1 MGLVSQEV
9 KMRVIVVFG
18 ALLVGAGIVALVFNP
33 GREASAGIALDNPHR
48 WLEHDLQG
56 EILQVSSA
64 TGEVTARIEVGDPG
78 DDLAVAR
85 HGTGAAV
92 LNRET
97 GMLSLVDGQRL
108 AVSDQVP
115 LELTSAGSG
124 STDEAATPETQDAPR
139 AAELFGSAS
148 GSDEIFVVDDGQVLA
163 VDPQTQLVQRIALS
177 EPLWSVTQTGDGEL
191 VALSSD
197 SLEVLAFSN
206 GGLNPVDRLASPL
219 NDDRSGRAV
228 VAAGGSIY
236 VLDPARLWAAPLL
249 DGSLGAPMCL
259 TGSAAGALAGGSG
272 AEDDPLLVAFNPD
285 QGVLMT
291 ASAAAGCRDIELN
304 IDVSEAFGAPVAHDG
319 FAYIPDYGQGQVHV
333 VDLAAERRIA
343 QLPFGASGVFD
354 LAVDGST
361 VWVNETDGPFAA
373 ILDEGIITPI
383 AKIEAIVAG
392 AVEVDEQGEGEALTG
407 GADTGPASGLR
418 ILGTQGD
425 EVIPAG
431 RDNVAQNNDAAV
443 SGNQG
448 NPDAQALDSES
459 IAEALVAPTGV
470 GIELDDLVVQEPAA
484 PEPAE
489 PDAEPEADPEP
500 EPGLPL
506 IANFNVSTGTA
517 TVGEIVRFNDLST
530 GDPVS
535 WTWDFADGTG
545 DRQPSPEKIW
555 TDEGVYQ
562 VTLTVTNANG
572 DQSVQGTEI
581 TIVPEEAVIAPN
593 ADFTFDQ
600 RTIEEGESVRF
611 EDRSTGEIELLR
623 WDLGDGTTSGDSLVT
638 HRYDEAGTY
647 TVVLTASN
655 EAGSSTS
662 STTITVLDRV
672 DPPRAAIGSVPGQ
685 IVDGQS
691 VEFTSRSEN
700 LPTSTVW
707 DLGDGTT
714 ASGASVR
721 HAFDE
726 PGTYRVRLEVENSA
740 GSDSTF
746 IDVRVLPRI
755 DPPVS
760 QFTQSATEVTTGQ
773 IVSFTDLSLNEP
785 TRLIWDFGDT
795 TGSNASTVEKSWT
808 EPGRYRVTLRAT
820 NDAGTNRS
828 GIVITVVQPVD
839 PPVASFAASPLVV
852 ATGDTVS
859 FEDTSV
865 NNPTNWTWDFG
876 DSGTSNS
883 ASAVHAYSNPGTY
896 TVTLTVA
903 NEGGSSS
910 TTQQVVVR
918 NRPQA
923 GFDFGVSGNRVD
935 FTDQSSD
942 NSTQWR
948 WDFGDG
954 NTSNERNPSH
964 TYGRGGNFTVTLTAS
979 NDVGS
984 ASTSRQVGIQ
994 SRPEAGFDFGV
1005 SGRRVDFTDQS
1016 SNGPTQ
1022 WRWDFG
1028 DGNTSNER
1036 NPSHT
1041 YGRAGN
1047 FRVTLTASNDVGSTS
1062 TSRDVGVR
1070 ARPNADFDFVISG
1083 TSVSFTDQSSNGPT
1097 AWRWEFGDGN
1107 ISNERNPSYT
1117 YERSGNFTVTLTASN
1132 ETGDSEPTTKR
1143 VRLESPPVAVVSCQ
1157 ADGRALVCDGSAS
1170 ENAASFSWRSP
1181 ESATNSNPNAASTT
1195 FTYADGGR
1203 YDVTLTVTSASGETD
1218 AVTVRAPRVDGG
1230 ERPRITDINVSA
1242 NGDLI
1247 RLEAVFD
1254 RGPTAWNW
1262 SIDNAQIVEGGN
1274 GPFVVVRVP
1283 SNGRYEGTV
1292 WAENEFGR
1300 DTDPIDFR
1308 VDSVPSS
1315 EARFTWE
1322 IQDNGVVVV
1331 RNASTTV
1338 GDFTVQ
1344 WSTPGAEEVIRSNRQ
1359 EVRIRYPEDGGRFL
1373 VTLTITDNNGES
1385 TFEERIQVPARE

>member
-9 KMRVIVVFG
+9 KMRAIVVLG

-108 AVSDQVP
+108 AVSDEVP

-228 VAAGGSIY
+228 VAAGGSVY

-407 GADTGPASGLR
+407 GADTGPAGSLR

-593 ADFTFDQ
+593 ADFTFDR

-700 LPTSTVW
+700 LPTSTLW

-852 ATGDTVS
+852 ATGDSVS

-883 ASAVHAYSNPGTY
+883 ASAVHVYSNPGTY

-942 NSTQWR
+942 NS
-948 WDFGDG
+948 
-954 NTSNERNPSH
+954 
-964 TYGRGGNFTVTLTAS
+964 
-979 NDVGS
+979 
-984 ASTSRQVGIQ
+984 
-994 SRPEAGFDFGV
+994 
-1005 SGRRVDFTDQS
+1005 
-1016 SNGPTQ
+1016 TQ

-1107 ISNERNPSYT
+1107 ISNERNPSHT
-1117 YERSGNFTVTLTASN
+1117 YERIGNFTVTLIASN
-1132 ETGDSEPTTKR
+1132 ETGDSEPTTQR

-1247 RLEAVFD
+1247 RLEAVFN
-1254 RGPTAWNW
+1254 REPTAWNW

-1331 RNASTTV
+1331 TNASTTV

-1344 WSTPGAEEVIRSNRQ
+1344 WSTPGAEEIIRSNRQ